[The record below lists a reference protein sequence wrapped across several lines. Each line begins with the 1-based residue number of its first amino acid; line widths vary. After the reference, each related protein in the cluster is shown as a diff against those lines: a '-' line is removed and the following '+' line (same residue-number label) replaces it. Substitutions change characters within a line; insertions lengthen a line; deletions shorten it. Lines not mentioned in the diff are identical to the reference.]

1 MADKKKVIKLLCE
14 ELNNLK
20 NVIGYVEKVPSLK
33 RTLISV
39 LSPTYLNYIS
49 DIEQK
54 SPKPATFRVLLAND
68 FAFLL
73 TYVGNETF
81 EIKVSGKKFMSN
93 IAGEIDNA
101 SKAISDLLVLKH
113 PLNALQPTEEQELAL
128 PDDGSGDASALD
140 LTQSSDEVNN
150 SPFNPLGEP
159 EEDEEIK

>member
-1 MADKKKVIKLLCE
+1 MVDKKKQVIKLLCE
-14 ELNNLK
+14 ELNNLR

-39 LSPTYLNYIS
+39 LSPSYLNFIS

-68 FAFLL
+68 FAFLM
-73 TYVGNETF
+73 TYVGNDTY

-113 PLNALQPTEEQELAL
+113 PLNTLQAGEEKDLAL

-140 LTQSSDEVNN
+140 LSQPSEETND
-150 SPFNPLGEP
+150 SPFNPLGDV
-159 EEDEEIK
+159 EEENN